1 MTNYYV
7 SDMEVSKQL
16 VELELK
22 NRKYMLSLFDKV
34 IETMSKFNDKKV
46 NKRIDTALKKIDKN
60 LSFSM
65 EYNSFII
72 KLWYEDRSVTKTMDD
87 GYGRAYYLKNNYET
101 LVHCYVVHSSYGD
114 GVVNDDGRL
123 IFESLKEQLLK
134 SKEYIEKSI
143 VEIENQLSQV
153 DDIISE
159 YQELIDKCNKFNNKL
174 NWCIAEY
181 YNIKRF

>member
-7 SDMEVSKQL
+7 SDMEISKQL

-22 NRKYMLSLFDKV
+22 NRKYILSLFDSI
-34 IETMSKFNDKKV
+34 IETLSKFDGKQV

-60 LSFSM
+60 LSFTM

-72 KLWYEDRSVTKTMDD
+72 KLWYEDRSITKINGDEIGNT
-87 GYGRAYYLKNNYET
+87 YYLKDNYET
-101 LVHCYVVHSSYGD
+101 IVHCCIHSSYSD

-123 IFESLKEQLLK
+123 IFEYLKEQLLK
-134 SKEYIEKSI
+134 NKGYIEQSIFEIKS
-143 VEIENQLSQV
+143 QLSKV

-159 YQELIDKCNKFNNKL
+159 YKELIDKCNKFNDKI
-174 NWCIAEY
+174 NWCIATY

>member
-1 MTNYYV
+1 MTSYYAP
-7 SDMEVSKQL
+7 DMEISKQL
-16 VELELK
+16 VELEIK
-22 NRKYMLSLFDKV
+22 NRKYVLSLFDSI
-34 IETMSKFNDKKV
+34 IETLSKFDKKQV

-60 LSFSM
+60 LSFTM

-72 KLWYEDRSVTKTMDD
+72 KLWYKDRSITKRNGDEIGNT
-87 GYGRAYYLKNNYET
+87 YYLKDNCET
-101 LVHCYVVHSSYGD
+101 IVHCCVHSSYGD
-114 GVVNDDGRL
+114 SVVNDDVRL
-123 IFESLKEQLLK
+123 IFESLKEQLLE
-134 SKEYIEKSI
+134 SKEYIEQSI
-143 VEIENQLSQV
+143 FEIENQLSKV